1 MNLKELKGMIA
12 EEYSNY
18 LKEQEDVAVD
28 VNPDVNVDA
37 DPMGAMGDEPEM
49 DSEETLRTIFN
60 MLSDYFEN
68 DGEDNDMDGEEDE
81 DGEEP
86 TDDVEGKVDEEADLE
101 EFYPSKNAT
110 TTKSGALGAAGY
122 KNISKTSGHTG
133 FGDSKSLNE
142 GVEENNEEEKS
153 LNEGIERM
161 QKLANII
168 K

>member
-1 MNLKELKGMIA
+1 MNLKELKSMIA

-18 LKEQEDVAVD
+18 LEQEEVAVD
-28 VNPDVNVDA
+28 VQPDVDVDA
-37 DPMGAMGDEPEM
+37 DMDMGGEEM
-49 DSEETLRTIFN
+49 DSDDTLRAIYN

-68 DGEDNDMDGEEDE
+68 DGEDNDMDGVEDE

-86 TDDVEGKVDEEADLE
+86 MDDVEGKMDEEADLE
-101 EFYPSKNAT
+101 EFYPSKAAT

-122 KNISKTSGHTG
+122 KNFSKTSCHTG

-142 GVEENNEEEKS
+142 GVE
-153 LNEGIERM
+153 RM
-161 QKLANII
+161 KKLANII

>member
-1 MNLKELKGMIA
+1 MIA

-18 LKEQEDVAVD
+18 LEQEEVAVD
-28 VNPDVNVDA
+28 VQPDVDVDA
-37 DPMGAMGDEPEM
+37 DPMDMGDEGEEM
-49 DSEETLRTIFN
+49 DSDDTLRTIYN

-86 TDDVEGKVDEEADLE
+86 MDDVEGEDEEADLE

-122 KNISKTSGHTG
+122 KKNFSKTSGHTG

-142 GVEENNEEEKS
+142 GVE
-153 LNEGIERM
+153 RM

>member
-1 MNLKELKGMIA
+1 MNLKELKSMIA

-18 LKEQEDVAVD
+18 LEQEEVAVD
-28 VNPDVNVDA
+28 VQPDVDVDA
-37 DPMGAMGDEPEM
+37 DPMGSMGDEGGEEM
-49 DSEETLRTIFN
+49 DSDNTLRAIFN

-68 DGEDNDMDGEEDE
+68 DGEDNDMDGDEDE

-86 TDDVEGKVDEEADLE
+86 MDDVEGEKDEEADLE

-122 KNISKTSGHTG
+122 KNFSKTSGHTG

-142 GVEENNEEEKS
+142 GVE
-153 LNEGIERM
+153 RM